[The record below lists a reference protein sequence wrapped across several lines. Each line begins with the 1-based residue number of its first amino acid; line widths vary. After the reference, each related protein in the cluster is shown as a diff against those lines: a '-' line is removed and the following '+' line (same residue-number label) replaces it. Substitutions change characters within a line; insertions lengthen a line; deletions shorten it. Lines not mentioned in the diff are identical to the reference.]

1 MSLNLL
7 KSLKYIV
14 QKSIFAV
21 VEFNFTYKIHDYTL
35 KNKLW
40 LLQCFIGR
48 STLIN
53 KYLYTVKNKC

>member
-35 KNKLW
+35 KNKL
-40 LLQCFIGR
+40 
-48 STLIN
+48 
-53 KYLYTVKNKC
+53 